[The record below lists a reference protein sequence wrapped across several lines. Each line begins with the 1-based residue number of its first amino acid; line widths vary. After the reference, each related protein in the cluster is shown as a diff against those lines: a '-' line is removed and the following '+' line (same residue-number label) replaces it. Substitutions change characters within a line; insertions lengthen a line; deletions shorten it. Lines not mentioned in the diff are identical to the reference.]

1 MLEKTRRFR
10 ADSDLDSYETDGPRF
25 GRYPYRRAGVAHVPD
40 ESVPLFLSDDES
52 EPQPYEFV
60 RERPRRNRT
69 FTASRIL
76 VGALA
81 VIAAAGVA
89 ALFSS
94 DQTRA
99 IIVNAKASLAATL
112 NQPGGATS
120 PAVAL
125 KTRLANSVQV
135 ATLGVQP
142 TATVPSQPPAV
153 ASSGQVP
160 AAIAAPPSREEISAA
175 LKTARQ
181 IQADIREP
189 TPVVPPPPPAPPAP
203 RVQKIDPVTLAG
215 MMSRAKSLMAIGDIP
230 SARLLLERAADAQ
243 QADAAFLLGQT
254 YDPAVLGSQD
264 IRSIT
269 PDPATARDWYQKAA
283 QLGSADAQQRLAQM
297 QN

>member
-25 GRYPYRRAGVAHVPD
+25 GRYPYRRAGAAHAPD

-60 RERPRRNRT
+60 RERPRRKAT
-69 FTASRIL
+69 FSASRIL

-175 LKTARQ
+175 L
-181 IQADIREP
+181 
-189 TPVVPPPPPAPPAP
+189 
-203 RVQKIDPVTLAG
+203 
-215 MMSRAKSLMAIGDIP
+215 
-230 SARLLLERAADAQ
+230 
-243 QADAAFLLGQT
+243 
-254 YDPAVLGSQD
+254 
-264 IRSIT
+264 
-269 PDPATARDWYQKAA
+269 
-283 QLGSADAQQRLAQM
+283 
-297 QN
+297 